1 MNLPIPPINPFP
13 PVNPINNFTNL
24 DINTPQ
30 GHWGGHVL
38 KVGIMTLTH
47 LIGPQNKQINV
58 RSMDIGITKQIDLY
72 WMKNTPQ
79 FFLYRNN
86 SKEFIQ
92 NIMNNIEFPS
102 NNDAKDLSQRD
113 SYSLQQLQAMQVVAR
128 MKEAADKVGA
138 GFVGGFVTPT
148 GERFLM
154 SNMDS
159 DSSQLKAINAK
170 LNELQNRD

>member
-1 MNLPIPPINPFP
+1 
-13 PVNPINNFTNL
+13 
-24 DINTPQ
+24 
-30 GHWGGHVL
+30 
-38 KVGIMTLTH
+38 
-47 LIGPQNKQINV
+47 
-58 RSMDIGITKQIDLY
+58 
-72 WMKNTPQ
+72 MKDTPQ

-102 NNDAKDLSQRD
+102 NNDVKDLSQRD
-113 SYSLQQLQAMQVVAR
+113 SYSLQQLQAMQVVSR

-138 GFVGGFVTPT
+138 GFVGGFVTST

-159 DSSQLKAINAK
+159 DSNQLKTINDK
-170 LNELQNRD
+170 LNELQNKDLTWYNFSNC

>member
-1 MNLPIPPINPFP
+1 
-13 PVNPINNFTNL
+13 
-24 DINTPQ
+24 
-30 GHWGGHVL
+30 
-38 KVGIMTLTH
+38 
-47 LIGPQNKQINV
+47 
-58 RSMDIGITKQIDLY
+58 
-72 WMKNTPQ
+72 
-79 FFLYRNN
+79 
-86 SKEFIQ
+86 
-92 NIMNNIEFPS
+92 MNNIEFSS

-154 SNMDS
+154 SNMNN

>member
-1 MNLPIPPINPFP
+1 
-13 PVNPINNFTNL
+13 
-24 DINTPQ
+24 
-30 GHWGGHVL
+30 
-38 KVGIMTLTH
+38 
-47 LIGPQNKQINV
+47 
-58 RSMDIGITKQIDLY
+58 
-72 WMKNTPQ
+72 MKTTPQ

-92 NIMNNIEFPS
+92 NIMNNIEFTS
-102 NNDAKDLSQRD
+102 NNDAKDLSQRK
-113 SYSLQQLQAMQVVAR
+113 SYSLQKLQAMQVVAR

>member
-1 MNLPIPPINPFP
+1 ME
-13 PVNPINNFTNL
+13 
-24 DINTPQ
+24 
-30 GHWGGHVL
+30 
-38 KVGIMTLTH
+38 
-47 LIGPQNKQINV
+47 
-58 RSMDIGITKQIDLY
+58 
-72 WMKNTPQ
+72 NTPQ

-86 SKEFIQ
+86 SEEFIQ

-102 NNDAKDLSQRD
+102 NNDDKDLSQRD